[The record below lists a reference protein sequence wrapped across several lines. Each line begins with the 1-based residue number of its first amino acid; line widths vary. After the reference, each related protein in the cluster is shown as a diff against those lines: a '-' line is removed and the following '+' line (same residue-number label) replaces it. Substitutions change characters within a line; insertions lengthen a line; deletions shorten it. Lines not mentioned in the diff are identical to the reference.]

1 MVPERQFSSY
11 KGLRPKT
18 YSACGNDMPM
28 FRVDKGCESINMRR
42 SLPDVG
48 GACSLKS
55 EQVCRREDVTALR
68 GCVLWPREAGRPR
81 AGPTLGL
88 VAGQM
93 QQPAP

>member
-1 MVPERQFSSY
+1 MVLKRQFSSH

-18 YSACGNDMPM
+18 YSAYGNDMPM
-28 FRVDKGCESINMRR
+28 LGVDKGCESINMRR
-42 SLPDVG
+42 SLLKVS

-68 GCVLWPREAGRPR
+68 GCVQWPHEAGRPC

-93 QQPAP
+93 QQLAP